1 MIHKRI
7 LLIDD
12 TDVSDV
18 LKALKRKAKTKN
30 INLDF
35 DQFNVG
41 SQRLPE
47 LITDDGELDVSKV
60 IQYYKNHYASMT
72 NLHLMAC
79 YEQL

>member
-1 MIHKRI
+1 M
-7 LLIDD
+7 LIDD

-47 LITDDGELDVSKV
+47 LITDD
-60 IQYYKNHYASMT
+60 
-72 NLHLMAC
+72 
-79 YEQL
+79 

>member
-1 MIHKRI
+1 M
-7 LLIDD
+7 LIDD

-18 LKALKRKAKTKN
+18 LRALARKAKAKN

-47 LITDDGELDVSKV
+47 LIDGDGKLDISKV
-60 IQYYKNHYASMT
+60 IQYYKIITRKSILILLLAIISF
-72 NLHLMAC
+72 L
-79 YEQL
+79 

>member
-60 IQYYKNHYASMT
+60 IQYYKNHYEKSILILLLAIISF
-72 NLHLMAC
+72 L
-79 YEQL
+79 

>member
-30 INLDF
+30 INLD
-35 DQFNVG
+35 
-41 SQRLPE
+41 
-47 LITDDGELDVSKV
+47 
-60 IQYYKNHYASMT
+60 H
-72 NLHLMAC
+72 
-79 YEQL
+79 

>member
-12 TDVSDV
+12 ADVSDV
-18 LKALKRKAKTKN
+18 LRTLARKAKAKN

-47 LITDDGELDVSKV
+47 LIAGDGKLDISKV
-60 IQYYKNHYASMT
+60 IQYP
-72 NLHLMAC
+72 
-79 YEQL
+79 